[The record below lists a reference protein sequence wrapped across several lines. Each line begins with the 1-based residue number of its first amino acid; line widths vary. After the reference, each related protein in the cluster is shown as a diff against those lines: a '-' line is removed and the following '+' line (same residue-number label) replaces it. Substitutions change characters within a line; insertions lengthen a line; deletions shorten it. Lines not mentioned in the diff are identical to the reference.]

1 MKKEKFDGNIS
12 ANDKGVDIMPAIELV
27 ECERAAYIKGME
39 EYLQKLK
46 IMGYNEALKKS
57 KKNLKDSGIIQED
70 GEFTERY
77 SYSRMYAEQKE

>member
-57 KKNLKDSGIIQED
+57 KKI
-70 GEFTERY
+70 
-77 SYSRMYAEQKE
+77 